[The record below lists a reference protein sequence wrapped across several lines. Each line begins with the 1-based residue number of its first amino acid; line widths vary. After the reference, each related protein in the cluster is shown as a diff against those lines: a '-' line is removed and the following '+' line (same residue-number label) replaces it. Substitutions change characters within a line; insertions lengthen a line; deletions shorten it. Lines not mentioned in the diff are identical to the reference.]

1 MNMKMNMKMPKLSQQ
16 AMIVAFAAALPVLA
30 SAYKLRVLD
39 AAVLLL
45 SGALAV
51 YNVNCLTAG
60 SCNTW
65 ATVVSV
71 SFFVM
76 TIMQLM
82 VPREGL
88 EGEEEMPK
96 KEEEARAEWKKRA
109 EASRARRKA
118 EREAA
123 EAEERRQEVLVTD
136 AKEVTEVPAGVMGS
150 AAAVAAEPAPMEAKM
165 PAEAKPEKAMAKAAP
180 IITTDE
186 EFELLK
192 AQLMA

>member
-1 MNMKMNMKMPKLSQQ
+1 MNMKMPKLSQQ

-88 EGEEEMPK
+88 EGEEEPK
-96 KEEEARAEWKKRA
+96 KEED
-109 EASRARRKA
+109 
-118 EREAA
+118 
-123 EAEERRQEVLVTD
+123 VLVTD
-136 AKEVTEVPAGVMGS
+136 EEEVTEVPVAEP
-150 AAAVAAEPAPMEAKM
+150 APAAEPAPTEAKM
-165 PAEAKPEKAMAKAAP
+165 PAEAKPEKAIAKAAP

-186 EFELLK
+186 EFEMLK

>member
-1 MNMKMNMKMPKLSQQ
+1 VIITNMKMNMKMPKLSQQ

-65 ATVVSV
+65 ATVVSI
-71 SFFVM
+71 SFFIM

-88 EGEEEMPK
+88 EGEED
-96 KEEEARAEWKKRA
+96 
-109 EASRARRKA
+109 
-118 EREAA
+118 
-123 EAEERRQEVLVTD
+123 VLVTD
-136 AKEVTEVPAGVMGS
+136 EEEITEVPSDVVDMS
-150 AAAVAAEPAPMEAKM
+150 LAEPIPTEAKM
-165 PAEAKPEKAMAKAAP
+165 PAESKPEKAIVKAAP
-180 IITTDE
+180 IITTDD

-192 AQLMA
+192 AQLMS

>member
-1 MNMKMNMKMPKLSQQ
+1 MKLNMKMPKLSQQ
-16 AMIVAFAAALPVLA
+16 AMIVAAAAVLPVLA

-39 AAVLLL
+39 AAVLAL

-65 ATVVSV
+65 ATVVSI

-82 VPREGL
+82 APREGM
-88 EGEEEMPK
+88 EGEED
-96 KEEEARAEWKKRA
+96 
-109 EASRARRKA
+109 
-118 EREAA
+118 
-123 EAEERRQEVLVTD
+123 VLVTD
-136 AKEVTEVPAGVMGS
+136 EEEVTEMPADVADMS
-150 AAAVAAEPAPMEAKM
+150 AAEPVPTEAKM
-165 PAEAKPEKAMAKAAP
+165 PADAKQGMTKAAP
-180 IITTDE
+180 LLTDD

-192 AQLMA
+192 AQLME

>member
-71 SFFVM
+71 SFFIM

-82 VPREGL
+82 APREGL
-88 EGEEEMPK
+88 EGEEEAK
-96 KEEEARAEWKKRA
+96 KED
-109 EASRARRKA
+109 
-118 EREAA
+118 
-123 EAEERRQEVLVTD
+123 VLVTD
-136 AKEVTEVPAGVMGS
+136 AKEVTEVPAV
-150 AAAVAAEPAPMEAKM
+150 VEEKPVEPAPTEAKM
-165 PAEAKPEKAMAKAAP
+165 PAEAKPEKAIAKAAP

>member
-1 MNMKMNMKMPKLSQQ
+1 MKMNMKMPKLSQQ

-88 EGEEEMPK
+88 EGEEEPK
-96 KEEEARAEWKKRA
+96 KEEE
-109 EASRARRKA
+109 
-118 EREAA
+118 
-123 EAEERRQEVLVTD
+123 VIVTD
-136 AKEVTEVPAGVMGS
+136 KEDVTEVPVAEP
-150 AAAVAAEPAPMEAKM
+150 APAAEPAPTEAKM
-165 PAEAKPEKAMAKAAP
+165 PAESKPEKAIAKAAP

-186 EFELLK
+186 EFEMLK

>member
-1 MNMKMNMKMPKLSQQ
+1 MKMPKLSQQ
-16 AMIVAFAAALPVLA
+16 AMIVAFAAVLPVLA

-39 AAVLLL
+39 AVVLLL

-65 ATVVSV
+65 ATVVSI
-71 SFFVM
+71 SFFIM

-82 VPREGL
+82 APREGL
-88 EGEEEMPK
+88 EGEEEP
-96 KEEEARAEWKKRA
+96 KEEEE
-109 EASRARRKA
+109 
-118 EREAA
+118 
-123 EAEERRQEVLVTD
+123 EVLVTD
-136 AKEVTEVPAGVMGS
+136 AKEVTKAEEKPA
-150 AAAVAAEPAPMEAKM
+150 ATTEPAPTEAKM
-165 PAEAKPEKAMAKAAP
+165 PAEAKPEKAVVKSAP

-186 EFELLK
+186 EFEMLK

>member
-1 MNMKMNMKMPKLSQQ
+1 MKMNMKMPKLSQQ

-39 AAVLLL
+39 AAVLAL

-60 SCNTW
+60 KCNTW
-65 ATVVSV
+65 ATIVSI
-71 SFFVM
+71 SFFIM

-96 KEEEARAEWKKRA
+96 KEEE
-109 EASRARRKA
+109 
-118 EREAA
+118 
-123 EAEERRQEVLVTD
+123 VLVTD
-136 AKEVTEVPAGVMGS
+136 AKEVTEVPVK
-150 AAAVAAEPAPMEAKM
+150 VEEKPAEPAPTEAKM
-165 PAEAKPEKAMAKAAP
+165 PAESKPEKAMAKAAP

>member
-1 MNMKMNMKMPKLSQQ
+1 MKMNMKMPKLSQQ

-65 ATVVSV
+65 ATVVSI
-71 SFFVM
+71 SFFIM

-88 EGEEEMPK
+88 EGEEEPK
-96 KEEEARAEWKKRA
+96 KEED
-109 EASRARRKA
+109 
-118 EREAA
+118 
-123 EAEERRQEVLVTD
+123 VLVTD
-136 AKEVTEVPAGVMGS
+136 EEEVTEVPVAEP
-150 AAAVAAEPAPMEAKM
+150 APAAEPAPTEAKM
-165 PAEAKPEKAMAKAAP
+165 PAEAKPEKAIAKAAP

-186 EFELLK
+186 EFEMLK

>member
-1 MNMKMNMKMPKLSQQ
+1 MKMNMKMNMKMPKLSQQ

-71 SFFVM
+71 SFFIM

-88 EGEEEMPK
+88 EGEED
-96 KEEEARAEWKKRA
+96 
-109 EASRARRKA
+109 
-118 EREAA
+118 
-123 EAEERRQEVLVTD
+123 VLVTD
-136 AKEVTEVPAGVMGS
+136 EEEITEVPSDVVDMS
-150 AAAVAAEPAPMEAKM
+150 LAEPIPTEAKM
-165 PAEAKPEKAMAKAAP
+165 PAESKPEKAIAKAAP
-180 IITTDE
+180 IITTDD

-192 AQLMA
+192 AQLMS

>member
-1 MNMKMNMKMPKLSQQ
+1 MNMKMPKLSQQ
-16 AMIVAFAAALPVLA
+16 AMIVAFAAILPVLA
-30 SAYKLRVLD
+30 SAYKLRIMD

-71 SFFVM
+71 SFFIM
-76 TIMQLM
+76 TILQLM
-82 VPREGL
+82 APREGL
-88 EGEEEMPK
+88 EGEEEPK
-96 KEEEARAEWKKRA
+96 E
-109 EASRARRKA
+109 
-118 EREAA
+118 
-123 EAEERRQEVLVTD
+123 EVLVTD
-136 AKEVTEVPAGVMGS
+136 TKEVTEMPADVPAPT
-150 AAAVAAEPAPMEAKM
+150 EDKM
-165 PAEAKPEKAMAKAAP
+165 PAEAKPEKAMAKTAP
-180 IITTDE
+180 ILTDE

>member
-1 MNMKMNMKMPKLSQQ
+1 MKMNMKMPKLSQQ
-16 AMIVAFAAALPVLA
+16 AMIVAFAASLPVLA

-88 EGEEEMPK
+88 EGEEEPK
-96 KEEEARAEWKKRA
+96 KEEE
-109 EASRARRKA
+109 
-118 EREAA
+118 
-123 EAEERRQEVLVTD
+123 VIVTD
-136 AKEVTEVPAGVMGS
+136 KEDVTEVPVAEP
-150 AAAVAAEPAPMEAKM
+150 APAAEPAPTEAKM
-165 PAEAKPEKAMAKAAP
+165 PAESKPEKAIAKAAP

-186 EFELLK
+186 EFEMLK

>member
-1 MNMKMNMKMPKLSQQ
+1 MKMKMNMKMPKLSQQ
-16 AMIVAFAAALPVLA
+16 AMIVAFAAILPVMA
-30 SAYKLRVLD
+30 SAYKLRILD
-39 AAVLLL
+39 AVVLLL

-71 SFFVM
+71 SFFIM
-76 TIMQLM
+76 TVLQLM
-82 VPREGL
+82 APREGL

-96 KEEEARAEWKKRA
+96 KEEDM
-109 EASRARRKA
+109 
-118 EREAA
+118 
-123 EAEERRQEVLVTD
+123 LVTD
-136 AKEVTEVPAGVMGS
+136 KEEVTEVPTKVEEKP
-150 AAAVAAEPAPMEAKM
+150 AAPAPTEAKM
-165 PAEAKPEKAMAKAAP
+165 PAESKPEKAMAKTAP

-186 EFELLK
+186 EFEMLK

>member
-1 MNMKMNMKMPKLSQQ
+1 MKMNMKMPKLSQQ

-39 AAVLLL
+39 AAVLAL

-60 SCNTW
+60 KCNTW
-65 ATVVSV
+65 ATIVSI
-71 SFFVM
+71 SFFIM

-88 EGEEEMPK
+88 EGEEEPK
-96 KEEEARAEWKKRA
+96 KEEE
-109 EASRARRKA
+109 
-118 EREAA
+118 
-123 EAEERRQEVLVTD
+123 VLVTD
-136 AKEVTEVPAGVMGS
+136 KEEVTEVPAEVEEKP
-150 AAAVAAEPAPMEAKM
+150 AAPAAEPAPMEAKM
-165 PAEAKPEKAMAKAAP
+165 PAESKPEKAMAKAAP

>member
-96 KEEEARAEWKKRA
+96 KEEGE
-109 EASRARRKA
+109 
-118 EREAA
+118 
-123 EAEERRQEVLVTD
+123 EVLVTD
-136 AKEVTEVPAGVMGS
+136 TKEVTEVPAMVEEVP
-150 AAAVAAEPAPMEAKM
+150 AAPAAEPAPMEAKM
-165 PAEAKPEKAMAKAAP
+165 PAEAKPAAAAKPAP

-192 AQLMA
+192 AQLMQ

>member
-88 EGEEEMPK
+88 EGEEEPK
-96 KEEEARAEWKKRA
+96 KEEE
-109 EASRARRKA
+109 
-118 EREAA
+118 
-123 EAEERRQEVLVTD
+123 VIVTD
-136 AKEVTEVPAGVMGS
+136 KEDVTEVPVAEP
-150 AAAVAAEPAPMEAKM
+150 APAAEPAPTEAKM
-165 PAEAKPEKAMAKAAP
+165 PAEAKPEKAIAKAAP

-186 EFELLK
+186 EFEMLK

>member
-71 SFFVM
+71 SFFIM

-88 EGEEEMPK
+88 EGEEEMPE
-96 KEEEARAEWKKRA
+96 KEE
-109 EASRARRKA
+109 
-118 EREAA
+118 
-123 EAEERRQEVLVTD
+123 EVLVTD
-136 AKEVTEVPAGVMGS
+136 KEEVTEVPAEVEEKPV
-150 AAAVAAEPAPMEAKM
+150 APAAEPAPMEAKM

-192 AQLMA
+192 AQLMQ

>member
-1 MNMKMNMKMPKLSQQ
+1 MNMNMKMNMKMPKLSQQ

-39 AAVLLL
+39 AAVLAL

-60 SCNTW
+60 KCNTW
-65 ATVVSV
+65 ATIVSI
-71 SFFVM
+71 SFFIM

-96 KEEEARAEWKKRA
+96 KEEE
-109 EASRARRKA
+109 
-118 EREAA
+118 
-123 EAEERRQEVLVTD
+123 VLVTD
-136 AKEVTEVPAGVMGS
+136 AKEVTEVPVK
-150 AAAVAAEPAPMEAKM
+150 VEEKPAEPAPTEAKM
-165 PAEAKPEKAMAKAAP
+165 PAESKPEKAMAKAAP

>member
-1 MNMKMNMKMPKLSQQ
+1 MKMNMNMKMPKLSQQ

-30 SAYKLRVLD
+30 SAWNMRVLD
-39 AAVLLL
+39 AAVLAL

-88 EGEEEMPK
+88 EGEEEPK
-96 KEEEARAEWKKRA
+96 KEEE
-109 EASRARRKA
+109 
-118 EREAA
+118 
-123 EAEERRQEVLVTD
+123 VIVTD
-136 AKEVTEVPAGVMGS
+136 KEDVTEVPVAEP
-150 AAAVAAEPAPMEAKM
+150 APAAEPAPTEAKM
-165 PAEAKPEKAMAKAAP
+165 PAEAKPEKAIAKAAP

-186 EFELLK
+186 EFEMLK

>member
-1 MNMKMNMKMPKLSQQ
+1 MKMNMKMNMKMPKLSQQ

-39 AAVLLL
+39 AAILLL

-65 ATVVSV
+65 ATIVSV

-88 EGEEEMPK
+88 EGEEAET
-96 KEEEARAEWKKRA
+96 KEDAIDAVIKEA
-109 EASRARRKA
+109 
-118 EREAA
+118 
-123 EAEERRQEVLVTD
+123 
-136 AKEVTEVPAGVMGS
+136 TEVVEVPVKVDEKPAEP
-150 AAAVAAEPAPMEAKM
+150 AEPAPTEAKM

>member
-16 AMIVAFAAALPVLA
+16 AMIVAFAALLPVLA

-51 YNVNCLTAG
+51 YNVNCLTTG

-71 SFFVM
+71 SFFLM

-82 VPREGL
+82 APREGL
-88 EGEEEMPK
+88 EGEEDVT
-96 KEEEARAEWKKRA
+96 KED
-109 EASRARRKA
+109 
-118 EREAA
+118 
-123 EAEERRQEVLVTD
+123 VID
-136 AKEVTEVPAGVMGS
+136 AVVKEVTEVPIEVEEKPT
-150 AAAVAAEPAPMEAKM
+150 EPAPTEAKM
-165 PAEAKPEKAMAKAAP
+165 PAEAKPEKAIAKAAP